1 MPGLT
6 SLLLLLSTAHA
17 ANGDRTLW
25 TIVRS
30 HDRKAEKPTKAE
42 PSEASS
48 VPEVEP
54 GATNTAE
61 AIIEA
66 QTPDS
71 PVADPDLEAEHAAE
85 HSFLE
90 KTAGK
95 DPSIGFY
102 DDPVKALDPD
112 PLHIDQIDPREF
124 DIPVVVND
132 DVVKWMEYFT
142 GRGARWYRKW
152 LSRSTAYQ
160 AMMAERLGKAGLPQ
174 DTRYLSMIESGYS
187 TDAYSSAAAVGL
199 WQFIATTGREHGLR
213 VDSYVDER
221 RDPWSSTDAAIK
233 FLDRLHRSYGDWYLA
248 WAAYNAGPGK
258 INRAIE
264 RTGSKDFWVLAKSG
278 TIRDETANYVP
289 KLLAAA
295 IIGKHPE
302 RYGFGDVVYQPPL
315 ELDTVTVADA
325 YDLEVLAKCAGLS
338 TELFVSMNPHLRQG
352 ATPNGPVRVHVPKTQ
367 GEEFLV
373 AATAVPD
380 AERIRT
386 LTHRVKSGET
396 LGQIAKRYG
405 TTVSSIQAANHIKN
419 ANSLRV
425 GTTLVIPKSAVGAAQ
440 LAATPA
446 KPAGAKTITGKPVA
460 TKASAPKPVSHV
472 VSSGETLSDIADR
485 YDIAMTDLVAWNSI
499 SDVDAIHPGQKLL
512 VTHGAAPVKAAT
524 WSSYTVRRGD
534 TLFAIAQ
541 KQGCSVEDLRSWNG
555 LQKNTIYAG
564 QKLKVKKA

>member
-6 SLLLLLSTAHA
+6 SLLLLLSSAHA

-30 HDRKAEKPTKAE
+30 HDRKAAEDPTAEGE
-42 PSEASS
+42 PSEA

-54 GATNTAE
+54 GASNTAE

-95 DPSIGFY
+95 DPSVGFY
-102 DDPVKALDPD
+102 DDPVAALDPD

-124 DIPVVVND
+124 DIPIVVND
-132 DVVKWMEYFT
+132 QVVKWMEYFT

-152 LSRSTAYQ
+152 LGRSTAYQ
-160 AMMAERLGKAGLPQ
+160 AMMAERLGKAGLPL

-233 FLDRLHRSYGDWYLA
+233 FLDRLHKSYGDWYLA

-264 RTGSKDFWVLAKSG
+264 RTGTKDFWAIAKSG

-315 ELDTVTVADA
+315 VLDTVTVADA
-325 YDLEVLAKCAGLS
+325 YDLEVLAKCAGLT
-338 TELFVSMNPHLRQG
+338 TEEFVTMNPHLRQG
-352 ATPNGPVRVHVPKTQ
+352 ATPNGPVQVHVPPTQ
-367 GEEFLV
+367 GEGFLV

-380 AERIRT
+380 SERIRT
-386 LTHRVKSGET
+386 LTHSVKSGET

-425 GTTLVIPKSAVGAAQ
+425 GTTLVIPKSAMGAAQ
-440 LAATPA
+440 LAETPA

-460 TKASAPKPVSHV
+460 TKAAATKPVSHV
-472 VSSGETLSDIADR
+472 VSSGETLSDIASR
-485 YDIAMTDLVAWNSI
+485 YDVAMTDLVAWNAI
-499 SDVDAIHPGQKLL
+499 SDANAIHPGQKLL
-512 VTHGAAPVKAAT
+512 VTHDSAPVKAAT

-541 KQGCSVEDLRSWNG
+541 KQGCSVEELRSWNG
-555 LQKNTIYAG
+555 LNKNTIYAG